1 MSNMS
6 EDIQYAG
13 SDTRPPMLDRTDFES
28 WQQRIRLYCLG
39 KDNGENIMKSITE
52 GIPKD
57 IYTLINHYTDA
68 KDIWDNVKMILEGSE
83 LTKDDRESQLYDE
96 FERFCQIKGET
107 IHVYYVRFSKLINDM
122 RNIKMTM
129 SRMQLNSKFVNNM
142 LPEWSRF
149 ITEVKLNRGLKESN
163 FDQLYA
169 FLEAN
174 RVQTALFK
182 EVKVM
187 EEIFDQMSGEVD
199 QNTVDK
205 QCAEIVKKN
214 FLIENENLI
223 ANCLSNQ
230 LLYNVENTLL
240 DLELRYIF
248 LVNTNEDLKAQL
260 EGNLKV
266 ATRSSVKTKVLAP
279 GMYLRIARICDWPCP
294 KVSIKEIYGSH
305 IPLPI
310 CNYEKARVNTSTEA
324 SGSKPRSNTKNN
336 RILPAKSVNNKKV
349 EDHPRSNKSD
359 LDKSGTDIPLVYDS
373 GCSKHMTG
381 NRSKLKNFMEKF
393 IGIYNKR
400 TRRIMETI
408 HVTFDEMHQTMAPVR
423 ISSGPEPIMMTPG
436 QLNSGLAPLPILA
449 TTYIPPIDKDL
460 EILFQPIYAPIVS
473 TNTSVSTTITQDAP
487 STSHLLSFSQ
497 VHPPVFPQG
506 VAVGPTIKD
515 TSITQADL
523 HPLVNPVVGEPS
535 SAQLNSG
542 DSNQDFKMA
551 VIETAGSSHAKMKFT
566 NLINLKYGKFS
577 TVAQIYVI
585 VARIEAI
592 EYSVP
597 MLKPSKFDIYQLDV
611 KTAFRMVFFKEEVF
625 VSVSQKD

>member
-1 MSNMS
+1 
-6 EDIQYAG
+6 
-13 SDTRPPMLDRTDFES
+13 
-28 WQQRIRLYCLG
+28 
-39 KDNGENIMKSITE
+39 
-52 GIPKD
+52 
-57 IYTLINHYTDA
+57 
-68 KDIWDNVKMILEGSE
+68 
-83 LTKDDRESQLYDE
+83 
-96 FERFCQIKGET
+96 
-107 IHVYYVRFSKLINDM
+107 
-122 RNIKMTM
+122 
-129 SRMQLNSKFVNNM
+129 
-142 LPEWSRF
+142 
-149 ITEVKLNRGLKESN
+149 
-163 FDQLYA
+163 
-169 FLEAN
+169 
-174 RVQTALFK
+174 
-182 EVKVM
+182 M

-449 TTYIPPIDKDL
+449 TTYIPPIYKDL